1 MIENGL
7 VAKDPNGHLSVAEH
21 VANGSHG
28 GKSRYISTCSS
39 LGAAKNLRRLKTQS
53 RRFRSGRK
61 DIAEIDVAKL
71 PMEVEIID
79 LRTPIDREKYVLQ
92 NRMEINNKFHK
103 FASAHSEVLLVGR
116 VPPECL
122 TLI

>member
-1 MIENGL
+1 M
-7 VAKDPNGHLSVAEH
+7 
-21 VANGSHG
+21 
-28 GKSRYISTCSS
+28 
-39 LGAAKNLRRLKTQS
+39 GAAHTLRLLKMQS
-53 RRFRSGRK
+53 RRFRNGRK
-61 DIAEIDVAKL
+61 EIAETDVAKF

-92 NRMEINNKFHK
+92 NRMEINNRFHK
-103 FASAHSEVLLVGR
+103 FAPAYSEVLLVGR